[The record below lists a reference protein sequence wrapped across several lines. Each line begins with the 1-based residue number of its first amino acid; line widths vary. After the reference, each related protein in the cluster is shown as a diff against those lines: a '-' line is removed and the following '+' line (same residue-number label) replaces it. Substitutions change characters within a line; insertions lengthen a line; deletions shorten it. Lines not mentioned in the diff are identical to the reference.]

1 MGKISA
7 WRVLVGGA
15 FAGVLLWFGH
25 GFVHMV
31 LLKDFGAGLV
41 KDGLMI
47 GPEEVKASNA
57 LLTMFLTD
65 LCTGLL
71 IAWLYAAVRPRLGA
85 GLMTAI
91 ITGLA
96 VWSVTLLQGSIPE
109 YVWIPRF
116 REASVLGAL
125 AGVIQFILSAA
136 VAGWVYAEPGD
147 RAAAAVSARRKR

>member
-1 MGKISA
+1 MGRISA

-31 LLKDFGAGLV
+31 LLRDFGQALM
-41 KDGLMI
+41 KDGIMI
-47 GPEEVKASNA
+47 DEARMKSSHA
-57 LLTMFLTD
+57 LATMFLTD
-65 LCTGLL
+65 LATGFL

-91 ITGLA
+91 VTGLFVWA
-96 VWSVTLLQGSIPE
+96 VLFLQAHVPE

-116 REASVLGAL
+116 REATVLGAL
-125 AGVIQFILSAA
+125 AGVIQFIVSAA

-147 RAAAAVSARRKR
+147 GGGAARPVGRRR

>member
-1 MGKISA
+1 MGKIST

-31 LLKDFGAGLV
+31 LLKDFGSGLV

-47 GPEEVKASNA
+47 GPEEMKASGA
-57 LLTMFLTD
+57 LLTMFCTD
-65 LCTGLL
+65 LLTGFL

-91 ITGLA
+91 TTGLA
-96 VWSVTLLQGSIPE
+96 VWALLFLQAGIPE

-116 REASVLGAL
+116 REATVLGSL
-125 AGVIQFILSAA
+125 AGVIQFTVAAA

-147 RAAAAVSARRKR
+147 RPAATPTRRKK